1 MAERTVKTVN
11 YNFKERDWKPTE
23 TKVNTPDA
31 PSTSNVMS
39 KDEIQSNA
47 DDILKKGKSKSSKSK
62 SSKKANQKAKAII
75 SLEGELVLRM
85 NTKTVRIRIGDT
97 VKLEG
102 LGPYLSGLYYVTTV
116 SKTLDG
122 SGYNQTLSVMKM
134 NTGKTLKEVSTN
146 VIGPK
151 IIQRS

>member
-1 MAERTVKTVN
+1 MAERTVQTKTYDV
-11 YNFKERDWKPTE
+11 KSREWKDTE
-23 TKVNTPDA
+23 YRVNTPDTL
-31 PSTSNVMS
+31 STSNVMS
-39 KDEIQSNA
+39 KDEIQSAA
-47 DDILKKGKSKSSKSK
+47 DEILKKGTSK
-62 SSKKANQKAKAII
+62 SSKKVNQKAGEIL

-116 SKTLDG
+116 SKTLDS
-122 SGYNQTLSVMKM
+122 SGYNQTFTVMKM

-146 VIGPK
+146 VTGPK

>member
-1 MAERTVKTVN
+1 MAERTVKTKN
-11 YNFKERDWKPTE
+11 YDVKTRDWKVTE

-31 PSTSNVMS
+31 PSTSNVIS
-39 KDEIQSNA
+39 KDEIQSKA
-47 DDILKKGKSKSSKSK
+47 DDILKKGTSK
-62 SSKKANQKAKAII
+62 SSKKANQKLEEII

-146 VIGPK
+146 AVGPK

>member
-1 MAERTVKTVN
+1 MAERTVQTKTYDV
-11 YNFKERDWKPTE
+11 KSREWKDTE
-23 TKVNTPDA
+23 YKVNTPDTL
-31 PSTSNVMS
+31 STSNVMS
-39 KDEIQSNA
+39 KDEIQSVA
-47 DDILKKGKSKSSKSK
+47 DEILKKGTSK
-62 SSKKANQKAKAII
+62 SSKKANQKVEEII

-116 SKTLDG
+116 SKTLDS
-122 SGYNQTLSVMKM
+122 SGYNQTLTVMKM

-146 VIGPK
+146 VVGPK

>member
-1 MAERTVKTVN
+1 MAERTVQTKTYDV
-11 YNFKERDWKPTE
+11 KSREWKDTGYR
-23 TKVNTPDA
+23 VNTPDTL
-31 PSTSNVMS
+31 STSNVMS
-39 KDEIQSNA
+39 KDEIRSAA
-47 DDILKKGKSKSSKSK
+47 DDILKKGTSK
-62 SSKKANQKAKAII
+62 SSKKANQKVEEII

-85 NTKTVRIRIGDT
+85 NSKTVRIRIGDT
-97 VKLEG
+97 IKLEG

-116 SKTLDG
+116 SKTLDS